1 MAPASRAVA
10 QKCTDA
16 KQKVLM
22 SPIRWWIIILFL
34 IGSGMEKKLQ
44 IHNIEKSTMDHGDEA
59 GG

>member
-1 MAPASRAVA
+1 VGIGHGTSA

-16 KQKVLM
+16 KQKALM

-34 IGSGMEKKLQ
+34 IGSGMETKLR